1 MEKEKIKHSENDNE
15 KTGQC
20 TEENVSKDKQADEN
34 AKEEKSARFTDEENG
49 RIMLFTTILS
59 VFCAGLSML
68 SAHYW
73 YELEYERSNFYVY
86 ISMAVLCIAV
96 FAYTVFSAVKN
107 IRNSESP
114 AANRYLIAVMLAVNA
129 YILPEV
135 VMDSWIIKSSPL
147 YNFFGLIPSLAVF
160 LLGAAIF
167 SKSVLLKIWNILWT
181 LIFALY
187 SWAQYYVYEFRGDPV
202 RFSDLFNITSAL
214 EVEDSYS
221 FAPSYMPVFIYA
233 DIIIILFAII
243 VIRPSECRLKGRLI
257 SGGTAA
263 VSAAVLLLT
272 GSYAYNMGIYN
283 RYITW
288 GFAGYENLQS
298 FRNVGFNLMFCYD
311 GLYNRNYRPEGYS
324 VKKAKEIMSQYTAED
339 SVQRRPTIIG
349 IMNESF
355 ADFSHIADFETNKD
369 YMPNY
374 RRLCEESISGFVTV
388 SAYGGYSCNSEYE
401 FLTGDTMGFLPAGSA
416 VFTQY
421 LDESRDSNVRYLKSL
436 GYYTHAVTPCSGWL
450 WNIQNSYDNLGF
462 DKSDFDFCIN
472 MAGNEYVNGN
482 MSDSSFYKHFEK
494 VYSNKPADQPNFYW
508 LTTMQNHSPYNVD
521 EPAAGITLNDIDNA
535 EAESYLSSISLSDK
549 ALGELTDYFRD
560 VDEEVIIV
568 MFGDH
573 YPHIMEFTEQ
583 LYGNSVSSLS
593 TEDYSRLHQTP
604 FLIWSNKGL
613 EPQRIEEISLNY
625 LSIEVFKAAG
635 LPLSSYQQALED
647 IREDIPIISGFGYKT
662 CDGQWHAAADISD
675 YDETKNRYW
684 ILQYFRMFDAN
695 K

>member
-1 MEKEKIKHSENDNE
+1 METEEIKEPEETTPNTDENIDEDRSDE
-15 KTGQC
+15 KT
-20 TEENVSKDKQADEN
+20 DA
-34 AKEEKSARFTDEENG
+34 EKSARLPAEENG
-49 RIMLFTTILS
+49 RIMLFSTILS

-73 YELEYERSNFYVY
+73 YELEYDRSNFYVF
-86 ISMAVLCIAV
+86 ISMAVLCAVV
-96 FAYTVFSAVKN
+96 FAYTVFSAVKDIKSGN
-107 IRNSESP
+107 RPE
-114 AANRYLIAVMLAVNA
+114 ANRYLIAVLLAVNA

-135 VMDSWIIKSSPL
+135 VMDSWIIKSNPL
-147 YNFFGLIPSLAVF
+147 YNIFGLIPSLAVF
-160 LLGAAIF
+160 LLGAAVF

-181 LIFALY
+181 MIFALY

-221 FAPSYMPVFIYA
+221 FAPRYMSVFIYA
-233 DIIIILFAII
+233 DIIIVLFMII
-243 VIRPSECRLKGRLI
+243 IIRPSACKIKGRII
-257 SGGTAA
+257 SAGTAL
-263 VSAAVLLLT
+263 VSTAVLLLT
-272 GSYAYNMGIYN
+272 GNFAYDMGIKN

-288 GFAGYENLQS
+288 GFAGFENLQS
-298 FRNVGFNLMFCYD
+298 FQNVGFNLMFCYD
-311 GLYNRNYRPEGYS
+311 GLYNRVDKPDGYS
-324 VKKAKEIMSQYTAED
+324 EKAAEDILSRYTVED
-339 SVQRRPTIIG
+339 SVQGKPTIIG

-401 FLTGDTMGFLPAGSA
+401 FLTGDTLGFLPAGSA

-421 LDESRDSNVRYLKSL
+421 LDEERESNVSYLRSL

-450 WNIQNSYDNLGF
+450 WNIQNSYNNLGF
-462 DKSDFDFCIN
+462 DKSEFDFCIN
-472 MAGNEYVNGN
+472 MSDNEYVNEN

-494 VYSNKPADQPNFYW
+494 VYSSKPADQPTFYW
-508 LTTMQNHSPYNVD
+508 LTTMQNHSPYDV
-521 EPAAGITLNDIDNA
+521 EKPAEGITLSGIDNA

-549 ALGELTDYFRD
+549 ALGELTDYFRN

-583 LYGNSVSSLS
+583 LYGNSVSTLS

-613 EPQRIEEISLNY
+613 EPQRIEDISLNY

-635 LPLSSYQQALED
+635 IPLSPYQQALED
-647 IREDIPIISGFGYKT
+647 IRKDIPIISGFGYKT
-662 CDGQWHAAADISD
+662 CDGRWHGTSD
-675 YDETKNRYW
+675 GSEYDETKNRYG
-684 ILQYFRMFDAN
+684 ILQYYRMFAE